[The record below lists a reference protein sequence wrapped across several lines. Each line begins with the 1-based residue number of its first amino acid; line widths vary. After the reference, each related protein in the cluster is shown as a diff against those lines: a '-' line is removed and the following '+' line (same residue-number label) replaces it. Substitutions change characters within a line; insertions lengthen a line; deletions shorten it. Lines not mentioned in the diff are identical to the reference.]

1 MSTGR
6 HRVRAWIGVACL
18 AVAGTAGVAA
28 LVTAGAD
35 STQLSAPAASLAA
48 APVTIPPAAYPPAP
62 SDTVRPSWASPPAS
76 EAPPPPTA
84 SVRGPVATTLPTSP
98 LAALLGDRA
107 SVLPA
112 PPVTTAPPVRVRID
126 ALAVDVDVR
135 AVGLED
141 DGQLEIPDE
150 TEVGWYRLGA
160 APGEPGATV
169 LAGHVNWNQ
178 TDGPFVGLREL
189 EPGASVIL
197 TRSDATTRTY
207 QVTERQQYP
216 KDQLPGDRIWT
227 HTGPET
233 LVLITC
239 GGSFNPD
246 IHRYRDNIV
255 VYAVPIA

>member
-1 MSTGR
+1 M
-6 HRVRAWIGVACL
+6 
-18 AVAGTAGVAA
+18 
-28 LVTAGAD
+28 
-35 STQLSAPAASLAA
+35 
-48 APVTIPPAAYPPAP
+48 
-62 SDTVRPSWASPPAS
+62 
-76 EAPPPPTA
+76 
-84 SVRGPVATTLPTSP
+84 
-98 LAALLGDRA
+98 
-107 SVLPA
+107 
-112 PPVTTAPPVRVRID
+112 
-126 ALAVDVDVR
+126 DVDVR
-135 AVGLED
+135 AVGLEN

-169 LAGHVNWNQ
+169 LAGHVNWNR
-178 TDGPFVGLREL
+178 TDGPFVRLRAL
-189 EPGASVIL
+189 EPGATVIL

-216 KDQLPGDRIWT
+216 KDQLPADRIWT

>member
-1 MSTGR
+1 MSTR
-6 HRVRAWIGVACL
+6 RYRVPAWIGVACL

-35 STQLSAPAASLAA
+35 STELSAPAASLAA
-48 APVTIPPAAYPPAP
+48 APVTIPPAAHPPAP
-62 SDTVRPSWASPPAS
+62 SDAVRPSSVPPS
-76 EAPPPPTA
+76 TTEAPPPPTA
-84 SVRGPVATTLPTSP
+84 SDSEPPATTLPSSP
-98 LAALLGDRA
+98 LAALLGDRSSA
-107 SVLPA
+107 LPVPPA
-112 PPVTTAPPVRVRID
+112 PIAPPVRIRID
-126 ALAVDVDVR
+126 SLAVDVDVR
-135 AVGLED
+135 AVGLEN

-169 LAGHVNWNQ
+169 LAGHVNWHR
-178 TDGPFVGLREL
+178 TDGPFVRLREL
-189 EPGASVIL
+189 EPGATVIL
-197 TRSDATTRTY
+197 TRSDGTTRTY